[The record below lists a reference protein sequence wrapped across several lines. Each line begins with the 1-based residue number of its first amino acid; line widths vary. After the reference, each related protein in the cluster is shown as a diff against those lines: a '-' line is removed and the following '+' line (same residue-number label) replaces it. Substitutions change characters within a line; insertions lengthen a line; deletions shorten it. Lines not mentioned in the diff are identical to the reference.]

1 MSGQGKAV
9 LVTGASGFVGR
20 WVASA
25 LALAGYQP
33 RLLLRSMARLPPQL
47 GGMEVA
53 PGDLTCPT
61 TLPPALE
68 GCWGVVH
75 CAADYRLALGPGDVR
90 RMLEVNV
97 GGTASLLQ
105 AAARAGVARFVHCS
119 TVGTLHFSRA
129 GELRSELDL
138 ARDAS
143 DLPGAYKRSKWA
155 AQKLV
160 EGFPGPMQVVVVQ
173 PSTPVGVGDRRPTP
187 TGAIIRD
194 FLGGRIPAATD
205 TGLNLVDVRAVGTGH
220 VLALEGGR
228 PGRSYILGDQNWTM
242 SRLLCELA
250 RLAGRPVPRFRIPIW
265 MGFAAAVVSEGSA
278 AVRHRAPGIPLTAVR
293 MAARPMYVTAERARS
308 ELGWT
313 PGDLQEALRQAVAEL
328 GPHGDG

>member
-1 MSGQGKAV
+1 MSAGGRTV

-20 WVASA
+20 WVAAA
-25 LALAGYQP
+25 LELAGYQP
-33 RLLLRSMARLPPQL
+33 RLLMRSPARVPPQL
-47 GGMEVA
+47 GGMAVA
-53 PGDLTCPT
+53 QGDLTAPA
-61 TLPPALE
+61 TLTPALD

-75 CAADYRLALGPGDVR
+75 CGADYRLALGPGDLR

-97 GGTASLLQ
+97 GGTAALLQ

-129 GELRSELDL
+129 GEVRSELDL

-155 AQKLV
+155 AQKLAQ
-160 EGFPGPMQVVVVQ
+160 GFSGTMQVVVVQ
-173 PSTPVGVGDRRPTP
+173 PSTPVGAGDSRPTP

-194 FLGGRIPAATD
+194 FLSGRIPAATD

-220 VLALEGGR
+220 VLALERGK

-242 SRLLCELA
+242 SRLLTELA
-250 RLAGRPVPRFRIPIW
+250 WLAGRPAPRFRIPIW
-265 MGFAAAVVSEGSA
+265 VGFAAAAISEGSA
-278 AVRHRAPGIPLTAVR
+278 AVRRRAPGIPLTAVR
-293 MAARPMYVTAERARS
+293 MAARPMYVTSERARS
-308 ELGWT
+308 ELGWK
-313 PGDLQEALRQAVAEL
+313 PGDLHEAIQQAVAEL
-328 GPHGDG
+328 APRGGG

>member
-1 MSGQGKAV
+1 MTGAGRTV

-20 WVASA
+20 WAAAA
-25 LALAGYQP
+25 LGVAGYQP
-33 RLLLRSMARLPPQL
+33 RLLMRSTARVPPQL
-47 GGMEVA
+47 AGMEVA
-53 PGDLTCPT
+53 TGDLTAPV

-75 CAADYRLALGPGDVR
+75 CAADYRLALGPGDMR

-97 GGTASLLQ
+97 GGTATLLQ
-105 AAARAGVARFVHCS
+105 WAARAGVTRFVHCS

-129 GELRSELDL
+129 GEVRSELDL

-155 AQKLV
+155 AQKLA
-160 EGFPGPMQVVVVQ
+160 EGFSGKMQVMVVQ
-173 PSTPVGVGDRRPTP
+173 PSTPVGAGDSRPTP

-194 FLGGRIPAATD
+194 FLAGRIPAATD

-220 VLALEGGR
+220 VLALERGE

-242 SRLLCELA
+242 SRLLTELA
-250 RLAGRPVPRFRIPIW
+250 RLAGRPAPRFRIPIW
-265 MGFAAAVVSEGSA
+265 VGFAAAAVSEGSA
-278 AVRHRAPGIPLTAVR
+278 VIRRRAPGIPLTAVR

-308 ELGWT
+308 ELGWS
-313 PGDLQEALRQAVAEL
+313 PGDLGEALRQAVAEL
-328 GPHGDG
+328 APRGGA

>member
-1 MSGQGKAV
+1 MTGAGRTV

-20 WVASA
+20 WVAAA
-25 LALAGYQP
+25 LGVAGYQP
-33 RLLLRSMARLPPQL
+33 RLLMRSTARVPPQL
-47 GGMEVA
+47 AGMEVA
-53 PGDLTCPT
+53 TGDLTAPV
-61 TLPPALE
+61 TLPRALE

-75 CAADYRLALGPGDVR
+75 CAADYRLALGPGDMR

-97 GGTASLLQ
+97 GGTATLLQ
-105 AAARAGVARFVHCS
+105 WAARAGVTRFVHCS

-129 GELRSELDL
+129 GEVRSELDL

-155 AQKLV
+155 AQKLA
-160 EGFPGPMQVVVVQ
+160 EGFSGKMQVMVVQ
-173 PSTPVGVGDRRPTP
+173 PSTPVGAGDSRPTP

-194 FLGGRIPAATD
+194 FLAGRIPAATD

-220 VLALEGGR
+220 VLALERGE

-242 SRLLCELA
+242 SRLLTELA
-250 RLAGRPVPRFRIPIW
+250 RLAGRPAPRFRIPIW
-265 MGFAAAVVSEGSA
+265 VGFAAAAVSEGSA
-278 AVRHRAPGIPLTAVR
+278 VIRRRAPGIPLTAVR

-308 ELGWT
+308 ELGWS
-313 PGDLQEALRQAVAEL
+313 PGDLGEALRQAVAEL
-328 GPHGDG
+328 APRGGA

>member
-1 MSGQGKAV
+1 MTGAGRTV

-20 WVASA
+20 WVAAA
-25 LALAGYQP
+25 LGVAGYQP
-33 RLLLRSMARLPPQL
+33 RLLMRSTARVPPQL
-47 GGMEVA
+47 AGMEVA
-53 PGDLTCPT
+53 TGDLTAPV
-61 TLPPALE
+61 TLPRALE

-75 CAADYRLALGPGDVR
+75 CAADYRLALGPGDMR

-97 GGTASLLQ
+97 GGTATLLQ
-105 AAARAGVARFVHCS
+105 WAARAGVTRFVHCS

-129 GELRSELDL
+129 GEVRSELDL

-155 AQKLV
+155 AQKLA
-160 EGFPGPMQVVVVQ
+160 EGFSGKMQVMVVQ
-173 PSTPVGVGDRRPTP
+173 PSTPVGAGDGRPTP

-194 FLGGRIPAATD
+194 FLAGTIPAATD

-220 VLALEGGR
+220 VLALERGE

-242 SRLLCELA
+242 SRLLTELA
-250 RLAGRPVPRFRIPIW
+250 RLAGRPAPRFRIPIW
-265 MGFAAAVVSEGSA
+265 VGFAAAAVSEGSA
-278 AVRHRAPGIPLTAVR
+278 VIRRRAPGIPLTAVR

-308 ELGWT
+308 ELGWS
-313 PGDLQEALRQAVAEL
+313 PGDLGEALRQAVAEL
-328 GPHGDG
+328 APRGGA